1 MTRGLVEDYCDG
13 RLLTDEDLIA
23 MQALTTLR
31 SNYTFLVVPRM
42 LLSIYGSRL
51 LSVESSLNGM
61 VYDSD
66 ISQIRFKFCF
76 RGTVSVSQCSSC
88 LTTITV
94 AAERSRE
101 GPMGPSQS

>member
-1 MTRGLVEDYCDG
+1 
-13 RLLTDEDLIA
+13 

-61 VYDSD
+61 LVYDSD